1 MKTNVLELINELN
14 KKNKLERV
22 LTFVISLYVS
32 ALIFN
37 LFFEPQNIMT
47 GGITSFAL
55 LIKYFT
61 KIETSII
68 VFITSIVLLILC
80 YIFLGIKMVKRSI
93 LGTILY
99 AAFIK
104 ITIPVANLIDLGHL
118 DTLLSVIYGAIILGF
133 CNGFILK
140 SGYLSGGF
148 QVLYKMFHKI
158 FKISIG
164 NASMIINGTI
174 IALGLVTFGISNTF
188 YAIITIFITN
198 FITDRVLLGVSES
211 KNFYIITDKEKEIR
225 EYLINDVHSN
235 FTLVD
240 VKGGY
245 TKKNKSMLVC
255 AIPTKNYPRVKEIIY
270 EIDKDAFFLI
280 TDTYERSRKRY

>member
-1 MKTNVLELINELN
+1 
-14 KKNKLERV
+14 
-22 LTFVISLYVS
+22 
-32 ALIFN
+32 
-37 LFFEPQNIMT
+37 
-47 GGITSFAL
+47 
-55 LIKYFT
+55 
-61 KIETSII
+61 
-68 VFITSIVLLILC
+68 
-80 YIFLGIKMVKRSI
+80 MVKKSI

-104 ITIPVANLIDLGHL
+104 ITIPVANLINLGDI
-118 DTLLSVIYGAIILGF
+118 DTLLSIIYGSIILGF
-133 CNGFILK
+133 CNGVILK

-148 QVLYKMFHKI
+148 QVLYKIFHKI

-174 IALGLVTFGISNTF
+174 IGIGLLIFGIRNTF
-188 YAIITIFITN
+188 YATITIFISS

-211 KNFYIITDKEKEIR
+211 KNFYIITNKEKEIR

-245 TKKNKSMLVC
+245 TKKNK
-255 AIPTKNYPRVKEIIY
+255 R
-270 EIDKDAFFLI
+270 
-280 TDTYERSRKRY
+280 

>member
-14 KKNKLERV
+14 KKNKLERI
-22 LTFVISLYVS
+22 LTFMISLYVS

-37 LFFEPQNIMT
+37 LFFEPKNIMT

-55 LIKYFT
+55 LIKYLT
-61 KIETSII
+61 NIETSII
-68 VFITSIVLLILC
+68 VFMTSIVLLVLC
-80 YIFLGIKMVKRSI
+80 YIFLGKKMVKRSI

-99 AAFIK
+99 ASFIK
-104 ITIPVANLIDLGHL
+104 ITTPVANLINLGEL
-118 DTLLSVIYGAIILGF
+118 DTLLSIIYGSIILGF
-133 CNGFILK
+133 CQGFILK

-148 QVLYKMFHKI
+148 QVLYKICHKI

-174 IALGLVTFGISNTF
+174 IGLGLITFGISNTF

-198 FITDRVLLGVSES
+198 FITDRVLLGISES
-211 KNFYIITDKEKEIR
+211 KNFYIITNKEKEIR
-225 EYLINDVHSN
+225 EYLINDIHSN

-245 TKKNKSMLVC
+245 IKKNKSMLIC
-255 AIPTKNYPRVKEIIY
+255 TISTKDYSRVKEIIY

-280 TDTYERSRKRY
+280 TDTYELSRKRQ

>member
-1 MKTNVLELINELN
+1 MKNNIVDFINELN
-14 KKNKLERV
+14 KKNKLERI
-22 LTFVISLYVS
+22 LTFMISLYVS
-32 ALIFN
+32 ALVFN
-37 LFFEPQNIMT
+37 LFYEPKNIMT
-47 GGITSFAL
+47 GGITSFAI
-55 LIKYFT
+55 LIKYIT
-61 KIETSII
+61 KIDTSII
-68 VFITSIVLLILC
+68 VFITSLILLLLC
-80 YIFLGIKMVKRSI
+80 YIFLGKKMTKRSI

-99 AAFIK
+99 AIFIK
-104 ITIPVANLIDLGHL
+104 ITVPVANLIDLGHI
-118 DTLLSVIYGAIILGF
+118 DTLLSIIYGSVILGF

-148 QVLYKMFHKI
+148 QVLYKMFNKF

-164 NASMIINGTI
+164 NSSMIINGSI
-174 IALGLVTFGISNTF
+174 ITLGLLTFGISNTF

-245 TKKNKSMLVC
+245 AKNNKSMLVC
-255 AIPTKNYPRVKEIIY
+255 AIPTKNYPRVKEIIN

-280 TDTYERSRKRY
+280 TDTYERSRKRN